1 MKRILLTLLI
11 GGFVS
16 LAGATNCDLSQ
27 RGKSQTCT
35 LIVNGVTRQYRLYI
49 PTNIPPAPSLVLYL
63 HGAHGGMYEGDTNG
77 WTNKAASAG
86 FVAAYP
92 QALPNLSNITSWNLY
107 YNSSFGSRPP
117 DDVGFIKAI
126 ILALETGVAV
136 DHRKVFVTGFSL
148 GGFMASRVGVDL
160 SDMVAAVAPIAG
172 ELWQSIGPPIPAEKA
187 PVSTLM
193 INGDADT
200 SVPYCGMSQP
210 YPEASE
216 DDSFNYWQTQN
227 LCKNN
232 GAALCSNSKP
242 TSASS
247 KLATGCAASV
257 VDQQYKLIGG
267 IHKWYTVAMNVPPGT
282 SSKPYNPSFNSQTG
296 LTLDDI
302 IWNFFVGHAK
312 P

>member
-1 MKRILLTLLI
+1 MKRALITLLI
-11 GGFVS
+11 GCFAT
-16 LAGATNCDLSQ
+16 LASATNCDLSQ

-35 LIVNGVTRQYRLYI
+35 LILNGVTRQYRVYI
-49 PTNIPPAPSLVLYL
+49 PTNIPPAPSLVIYL
-63 HGAHGGMYEGDTNG
+63 HGAHGGMWEGDTNG
-77 WTNKAASAG
+77 WTTKAASAG

-107 YNSSFGSRPP
+107 YNPSFGSKPP
-117 DDVGFIKAI
+117 DDVGFIKAV
-126 ILALETGVAV
+126 ILALEAGVAV
-136 DHRKVFVTGFSL
+136 DHRKIYVTGFSL

-172 ELWQSIGPPIPAEKA
+172 ELWQSVGPPIPAEKA

-210 YPEASE
+210 YPEATE

-227 LCKNN
+227 ICKNN
-232 GAALCSNSKP
+232 STALCSSGKP

-247 KLATGCAASV
+247 KLATGCTSNMV
-257 VDQQYKLIGG
+257 EQQYKLIGA

-282 SSKPYNPSFNSQTG
+282 SSQPYNPSFNTQTG

-302 IWNFFVGHAK
+302 IWNFFTAHAK